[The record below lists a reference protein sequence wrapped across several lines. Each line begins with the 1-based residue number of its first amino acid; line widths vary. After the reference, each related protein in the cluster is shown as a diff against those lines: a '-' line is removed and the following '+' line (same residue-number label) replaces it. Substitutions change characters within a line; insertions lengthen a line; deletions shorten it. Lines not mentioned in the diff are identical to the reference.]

1 MGHNSVVAGQPKS
14 IGIPRVDRLLMGPLN
29 LGRHTFFFDSCRL
42 LSYLSRHRH
51 LCCNRLDLA
60 NLSSPSISVKT

>member
-1 MGHNSVVAGQPKS
+1 MGHNSVVSGQPKS
-14 IGIPRVDRLLMGPLN
+14 TGIPRVDRLSMGPPN
-29 LGRHTFFFDSCRL
+29 LGRHTFFSNSCHL

-60 NLSSPSISVKT
+60 NLISPSISVKT